1 MSQDEQMRLMM
12 IVNEPQIA
20 GFIVDQG
27 VNRIFVD
34 LESLG
39 KQARQ
44 GHLDTWMSSHTP
56 SDINLVRQAIGSA
69 ELLVRLNPL
78 NPRSF
83 DEIEDAI
90 ARGAD
95 CLMLPMFRTMADLE
109 AFCGMV
115 AGRLPVIPLVETGEA
130 FEILSKVAR
139 CKGVSEV
146 FIGLNDLRLSL
157 GLRFLFEPLINGM
170 LDQAAAE
177 LRDVGVPWGF
187 GGLARHGE
195 GILPAELILGEHVR
209 LGSTSAILSR
219 TFHRMASNLDELLE
233 EMDFNAEIAKLR
245 SAELYFREAGPEMLA
260 ANHSKVERIIQ
271 GVRG

>member
-56 SDINLVRQAIGSA
+56 SDVSLVRKAIGPS
-69 ELLVRLNPL
+69 ELMVRLNPL
-78 NPRSF
+78 NPGSS

-95 CLMLPMFRTMADLE
+95 SLMLPMFRTMADLE
-109 AFCGMV
+109 TFCMIV

-130 FEILSKVAR
+130 FDLLSKVAR
-139 CKGVSEV
+139 CEGVSEV

-170 LDQAAAE
+170 LDQASEE
-177 LRDVGVPWGF
+177 LRDAGVPWGF

-195 GILPAELILGEHVR
+195 GILPAELIIGEHVR

-219 TFHRMASNLDELLE
+219 TFHRMASNLDELLGA
-233 EMDFNAEIAKLR
+233 MNFNAEIAKLR
-245 SAELYFREAGPEMLA
+245 STELYFRGASPDVLA
-260 ANHSKVERIIQ
+260 ENHDEVQRIIE
-271 GVRG
+271 GVIG